1 VHSFDRLTPL
11 TETLSALDHAVR
23 QGKIRCVGASNLAA
37 WQLATA
43 PGVSDRQGLD
53 RFASLQSYYSLV
65 GRDLDREILPLVRA
79 EHLGL
84 LVYSPL
90 AGGFLSGK
98 FSRQGVDAS
107 GRQAQGDNP
116 PIDRE
121 HGYDVIDVLRAVA
134 DRHDTGVPSV
144 ALAWVL
150 ARQGVTSV
158 IAGARRPEQLIANI
172 DAVDLAL
179 TATDLAELDAV
190 SALPPPYPNWLQ
202 EADFA
207 DRVPCRG

>member
-1 VHSFDRLTPL
+1 VAGDRGHRAVAVGEFPFRATDPPPQQV
-11 TETLSALDHAVR
+11 DHRGDAEQFFEPTGEHR
-23 QGKIRCVGASNLAA
+23 PRC
-37 WQLATA
+37 
-43 PGVSDRQGLD
+43 P

-65 GRDLDREILPLVRA
+65 GGDLDREILPLVHA
-79 EHLGL
+79 ERLGL

-121 HGYDVIDVLRAVA
+121 RGYDVIDVLRAVA
-134 DRHDTGVPSV
+134 DRRDTGVPSV

-150 ARQGVTSV
+150 AQQGVTSV
-158 IAGARRPEQLIANI
+158 IAGARRPEQLTANI

-179 TATDLAELDAV
+179 TATD
-190 SALPPPYPNWLQ
+190 SRN
-202 EADFA
+202 
-207 DRVPCRG
+207 